1 MRIALIRPNMGD
13 YRSGDAM
20 PPLVMGI
27 LAARASGHEILF
39 YDDRVEAVPKKLD
52 ADLVAMS
59 VETFTARRAYELAAH
74 FRRQGMRLVIRLFYR
89 RKRWRTPM
97 RSSSAMPRAHGSA
110 CLSMPKRDACSG
122 FIGAIMMRR

>member
-39 YDDRVEAVPKKLD
+39 YDDRVEAVPEKLD

-74 FRRQGMRLVIRLFYR
+74 FRRQGMRLVMGGYHPTFL
-89 RKRWRTPM
+89 PQE
-97 RSSSAMPRAHGSA
+97 ALAHA
-110 CLSMPKRDACSG
+110 DAII
-122 FIGAIMMRR
+122 IGASDLSGR